1 MALPA
6 GQAAAMKTI
15 MCYGDSNTWG
25 CIPLT
30 GQQPPRRYG
39 PAQRW
44 PGVLRRELG
53 DGHWIVEEGLNGR
66 TTVWDDPLEPF
77 RSGKELLAPC
87 LMTHEPIDLVI
98 VMLGT
103 NDLKRRFGVGAR
115 HRGGRR
121 TTARH
126 CSRQHL
132 RSRGIA
138 SAGTPRLS
146 TPARPP
152 RPVRGGVR
160 RRGRA
165 VPRPRA
171 TLCGGRGRAL
181 LPVDRCRRPRQVER
195 RRHPPRRPEPGAAR
209 RRRRTARPP
218 AARMIGDRQP
228 HLRFCVVAA
237 TVIAVARRWSL

>member
-30 GQQPPRRYG
+30 GPEPPRRYG

-53 DGHWIVEEGLNGR
+53 DGYWIVEEGLNGR
-66 TTVWDDPLEPF
+66 TTVWDDPLGPF

-87 LMTHEPIDLVI
+87 LMTHEPIDLVV

-115 HRGGRR
+115 DTMR
-121 TTARH
+121 
-126 CSRQHL
+126 
-132 RSRGIA
+132 RSRTRAAARG
-138 SAGTPRLS
+138 S
-146 TPARPP
+146 TPAPTS
-152 RPVRGGVR
+152 
-160 RRGRA
+160 GRA
-165 VPRPRA
+165 TTTASTSTPR
-171 TLCGGRGRAL
+171 TTNGS
-181 LPVDRCRRPRQVER
+181 
-195 RRHPPRRPEPGAAR
+195 AASSR
-209 RRRRTARPP
+209 SR
-218 AARMIGDRQP
+218 
-228 HLRFCVVAA
+228 
-237 TVIAVARRWSL
+237 S